1 MKLHPVL
8 GAAIALALCAR
19 GAPAQMSPAP
29 ALPVLTPPAVA
40 TTVTVASILAA
51 PGAIAGLDFGLCPG
65 TRSAA
70 FGAPVGWYGPRPGLY
85 APRYAGLMYRP
96 RRYGMHPWRRGAVM
110 YQPRQPVSPP
120 PRVAPGTP
128 PRETSRASNA
138 MPVPVQIH
146 GGVFAHE
153 QNGPRSYAFGLRGG
167 PSIDPHVQ
175 IGLGAD
181 WYHRTESERAVVA
194 ETLQAGQPVTKTRV
208 LSQASSDLIPV
219 MAFLQLSA
227 GKGLI
232 PYAGIA
238 GQYQF
243 LLLSAT
249 DYATGAGYNAN
260 FGGLGWQAWGG
271 LALAFGRSHLFGEV
285 FISTGDVERD
295 VSDPAGVGT
304 YRETVNA
311 DGGGA
316 RFGLSWG
323 F

>member
-1 MKLHPVL
+1 MKPHPLL

-19 GAPAQMSPAP
+19 GAPAQVTP
-29 ALPVLTPPAVA
+29 ALPVPAPPTVA
-40 TTVTVASILAA
+40 TTVMFAPILA
-51 PGAIAGLDFGLCPG
+51 PPVGLTGLDFGLYPG
-65 TRSAA
+65 YRSAA
-70 FGAPVGWYGPRPGLY
+70 FIAPVGWYGPRPGLY
-85 APRYAGLMYRP
+85 PSRYAGLMYRP

-120 PRVAPGTP
+120 PRVTPSTP
-128 PRETSRASNA
+128 PREASNT
-138 MPVPVQIH
+138 MQVPVQIH

-167 PSIDPHVQ
+167 PSIDPHLQ
-175 IGLGAD
+175 IGVGAD
-181 WYHRTESERAVVA
+181 WYHRTDSERAVVA
-194 ETLQAGQPVTKTRV
+194 ETLQAGQPVTTTRV

-219 MAFLQLSA
+219 MAFLQVSV

-243 LLLSAT
+243 LLLSAS
-249 DYATGAGYNAN
+249 DYATGADYSAN
-260 FGGLGWQAWGG
+260 FGGWGWQGWGG
-271 LALAFGRSHLFGEV
+271 LALAFGRSRLFGEV
-285 FISTGDVERD
+285 FISSGDVERD
-295 VSDPAGVGT
+295 VRDPASDLT

-316 RFGLSWG
+316 RCGLSWG